1 MNIIINCSLSQFLLY
16 MYSFAATINGSEDDM
31 RFVYCACCIST
42 MINDWRG
49 INKHKAIDYILS
61 SIVSKLIVINIFF
74 WSKMRCY
81 CSSSILTNWVFT
93 VEYCLGLWWRY
104 QPRSWIGITWL
115 DTIKIYSIKIALRI
129 QNFRY
134 NIIII
139 L

>member
-74 WSKMRCY
+74 
-81 CSSSILTNWVFT
+81 
-93 VEYCLGLWWRY
+93 
-104 QPRSWIGITWL
+104 
-115 DTIKIYSIKIALRI
+115 
-129 QNFRY
+129 
-134 NIIII
+134 
-139 L
+139 